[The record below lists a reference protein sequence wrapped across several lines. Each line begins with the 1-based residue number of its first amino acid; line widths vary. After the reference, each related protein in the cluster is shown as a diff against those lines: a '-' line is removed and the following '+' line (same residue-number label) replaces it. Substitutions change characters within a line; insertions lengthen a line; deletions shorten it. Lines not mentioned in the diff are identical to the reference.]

1 MAEVRKKLRKRV
13 RVPETI
19 QEIPKKT
26 NKINKS
32 TDADEHTAKKIKEE
46 AKPYTRG
53 VSLTLD
59 LTDMI
64 NNPLYSDIIITCKDG
79 EELNACK
86 LLLSARSEYFNKLFS
101 STQQKAKESSSF
113 HITNKI
119 DLPELPSSAVKV
131 VLEYLYTGNVSD
143 ETLTIDILSDAYNGA
158 TVFSLSNLKEII
170 VQFMKTYM
178 KHRHNVGSSNQIAK
192 ILSEV
197 SDNSIITSSSDENQ
211 LIDEIC
217 RFLMSKSLYNIEYQ
231 NLSSK
236 ALEFLLYHTLNMK
249 EGNFVTPEYDVFKYC
264 ILWAVNQISKD
275 DVLNFWLLIPNNE
288 DFKAQESLSK
298 EWNPI
303 DSNNALLKQ
312 HRSAISSILKSIL
325 KYIDFRLI
333 HPNILANVIEP
344 LEIVNPS
351 ILIAAYRYQAQLND
365 GFVQTRRGI
374 QG

>member
-1 MAEVRKKLRKRV
+1 MSEVRKKLRKRV
-13 RVPETI
+13 RVTEAIPN
-19 QEIPKKT
+19 EIPKKT
-26 NKINKS
+26 NKSNKT
-32 TDADEHTAKKIKEE
+32 TDADEHTAKKIKET
-46 AKPYTRG
+46 AKPFTRG

-101 STQQKAKESSSF
+101 STKQEAKDS
-113 HITNKI
+113 TNKI
-119 DLPELPSSAVKV
+119 NIAELPSSAVKV

-143 ETLTIDILSDAYNGA
+143 KTLTIDILSDAYNGA
-158 TVFSLSNLKEII
+158 TVFLLPNLKEMI

-178 KHRHNVGSSNQIAK
+178 KHRHNVSSSNQIAK
-192 ILSEV
+192 ILSKV
-197 SDNSIITSSSDENQ
+197 SDNSIITTLSSSDDDNQ

-231 NLSSK
+231 NFSSK
-236 ALEFLLYHTLNMK
+236 ALEFLLHRTLNIK

-264 ILWAVNQISKD
+264 ILWAVDQISRN
-275 DVLNFWLLIPNNE
+275 DVLNFWLLLPNNE
-288 DFKAQESLSK
+288 DSEGQESFCR
-298 EWNPI
+298 ECNPI
-303 DSNNALLKQ
+303 DSNNELLKQ
-312 HRSAISSILKSIL
+312 HRSTISSILKSIL
-325 KYIDFRLI
+325 NYIDFRLI

-365 GFVQTRRGI
+365 GFVQTRRV